1 MATFKAVAD
10 TNVFIAAEITESP
23 TSPNLEFVARWQAA
37 EFDLLFSDE
46 ILIEYIRKLRE
57 KNVERDRIAD
67 LVGAIIKLGVKVEIL
82 SFHFPAYPDDED
94 DIAFLLCSLNGRA
107 SHLVTNDRHLLVL
120 APMYRGQVT
129 ICKTVPFLQEL
140 RAAP

>member
-1 MATFKAVAD
+1 MASFRAVAD

-23 TSPNLEFVARWQAA
+23 TSPNLEFVTRWQAA

-46 ILIEYIRKLRE
+46 ILIDYIRKLRE
-57 KNVERDRIAD
+57 KDVDRDRIVD

-94 DIAFLLCSLNGRA
+94 DIAFLLCALNGPA

-120 APMYRGQVT
+120 APMYRDQLI
-129 ICKTVPFLQEL
+129 ICETVPFLQDL
-140 RAAP
+140 RASL